1 MQSQVKTVEFRVTSR
16 ELMQVKDAY
25 NLYDTRSA
33 IKFMFEE
40 QYPKKE
46 LLLDLGYT
54 SDPCH
59 LNEDAVVIKVQ
70 ARDK

>member
-1 MQSQVKTVEFRVTSR
+1 MQQQVETVEFRVTSR

-40 QYPKKE
+40 QFPKKE
-46 LLLDLGYT
+46 ILLHLGYT
-54 SDPCH
+54 ADPCH

-70 ARDK
+70 ARNK

>member
-1 MQSQVKTVEFRVTSR
+1 MRSQVETVEFRVTSR

-40 QYPKKE
+40 QHPKKE
-46 LLLDLGYT
+46 MLLDLGYT
-54 SDPCH
+54 ADPCH
-59 LNEDAVVIKVQ
+59 MNEDAVVIRVK
-70 ARDK
+70 ARAK

>member
-1 MQSQVKTVEFRVTSR
+1 
-16 ELMQVKDAY
+16 MQVKDAY

-54 SDPCH
+54 ADPCH

>member
-1 MQSQVKTVEFRVTSR
+1 MQQQVKTIEFRVTSR

-25 NLYDTRSA
+25 SLYDTRSA

-40 QYPKKE
+40 QHPKKE
-46 LLLDLGYT
+46 LLGYT
-54 SDPCH
+54 VDPCH
-59 LNEDAVVIKVQ
+59 LNDDTVVIKVE

>member
-1 MQSQVKTVEFRVTSR
+1 MRSQVKTVEFRVSSR

-54 SDPCH
+54 ADPCH

-70 ARDK
+70 ARDR

>member
-1 MQSQVKTVEFRVTSR
+1 MQAPVRTVEFRVTTR

-40 QYPKKE
+40 KHPRKE

-54 SDPCH
+54 TDPCH
-59 LNEDAVVIKVQ
+59 INDDAVVIKVK